1 MVMLGMKILDQL
13 IEVSQTIYRLNK
25 AYVKNKSSI
34 CLELLEDEK
43 KKEEALLDS
52 LTYEDYLK
60 MSVILER
67 KYNLNLNNHYLLEV
81 VKNLSLDTSLLSLF
95 IKLYRRYSFYSEQK
109 FTCFTEQELI
119 YFVNNPYFKRYVKE
133 NKIREYLNFKAYENY
148 LEEKEKITYDDRY
161 LLMTLK
167 ENITNYKNKSYEPC
181 FYLYRAIEETLR
193 LYCEDKPSLLDEE
206 YLKVIKAL
214 LKTDRYIVEEN
225 ILNQLNN
232 SLEETLDEKG
242 NQRREEILLKLSK
255 YRNNLRTDEIMSFD
269 KKIPF
274 VSQYVSFSFAQEYEL
289 AFYEL
294 LTIETQLFDLYM
306 KIYQSKEK
314 AEKRIIRDQMYDK
327 LSLLTQKEENVI
339 HKINDQEQFLYYIE
353 NCYAYDEE
361 DILPCYLFDND
372 KWQKYNMI
380 FSRIRNNINYNLS
393 FENEIDENFEVSYVD
408 DLLDLGS
415 VLDLFAKCLFEPFNV
430 PNNYENRAFD
440 YFKVINNHFFN
451 SLFNSQYKDLAVF
464 YTFTD
469 DMAMKRLILSDF
481 ELPMIFDEKPFNVSL
496 EEKINI
502 CDDIEN
508 YAENILETKGYNLDI
523 LEFYVRCTFDYLG
536 LKKNTLERKYGTIK
550 KHKKEDKDE

>member
-25 AYVKNKSSI
+25 AYVKNKSSV

-60 MSVILER
+60 MSVILEQ

-95 IKLYRRYSFYSEQK
+95 IKLYRRYSFCNEQK

-133 NKIREYLNFKAYENY
+133 NKIREYLNFRAYENY

-167 ENITNYKNKSYEPC
+167 ENITNYKNKSYESC

-225 ILNQLNN
+225 VLNQLNN

-242 NQRREEILLKLSK
+242 NQRREEILQKLSK

-269 KKIPF
+269 KEIPL
-274 VSQYVSFSFAQEYEL
+274 VSQYVSFSSAQEYEL

-294 LTIETQLFDLYM
+294 LTIETQLFNLYM

-361 DILPCYLFDND
+361 DILPSYLFDND
-372 KWQKYNMI
+372 KCQKYNMI

-393 FENEIDENFEVSYVD
+393 FENEIDENFEVSYVG
-408 DLLDLGS
+408 DLFDLGS
-415 VLDLFAKCLFEPFNV
+415 VLDLFAKCLAESFNV

-440 YFKVINNHFFN
+440 YYKVINNHFFN
-451 SLFNSQYKDLAVF
+451 SLFNSPYKDLAVF

-469 DMAMKRLILSDF
+469 DIAMKRLVLSDF
-481 ELPMIFDEKPFNVSL
+481 ELPMIFDEETLNISE

-502 CDDIEN
+502 CDDVEN
-508 YAENILETKGYNLDI
+508 YAENILETKRYHLDI
-523 LEFYVRCTFDYLG
+523 LEFYVQCTLDYLESKNNP
-536 LKKNTLERKYGTIK
+536 LKRNLW
-550 KHKKEDKDE
+550 